1 MHVLQEA
8 PPTAGTYPLLQ
19 IIQTEEVQ
27 MLQFDIGQ
35 LEQPLVGPEGK

>member
-19 IIQTEEVQ
+19 IIQAEELQ
-27 MLQFDIGQ
+27 MLQFDIRQ
-35 LEQPLVGPEGK
+35 TEQPLVGPEAK